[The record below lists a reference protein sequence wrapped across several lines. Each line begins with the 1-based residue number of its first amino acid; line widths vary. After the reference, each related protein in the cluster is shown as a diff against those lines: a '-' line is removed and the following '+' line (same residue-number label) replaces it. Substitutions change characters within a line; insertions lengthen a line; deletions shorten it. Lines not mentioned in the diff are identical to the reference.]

1 MEGICIDSLIK
12 KDEDMSKHSSFKA
25 GGRAEYFATPE
36 NEEEVLRCLCYAE
49 EKNLD
54 YYVIGNGS
62 NILVSDNGYNG
73 LIIKLGEKLSKINV
87 DNNII
92 TAYAGA
98 LMKDINAAAI
108 ENQLSGFEGLS
119 GIPGSIGGAVAMNA
133 GAYDYET
140 KNIVKDVRLINADGE
155 IVTLGVDK
163 LEMGYRSSIFT
174 TNKNIALKIRLEL
187 KKEDINTIKDRVNDF
202 TLRREKSQPLEYASA
217 GSTFK
222 RPEGYFVG
230 KLVEDTG
237 LKGISVG
244 DAMVSVKHG
253 GFVINKGKATAT
265 EIYELICLIIS
276 RIYAKYQV
284 KLQPEVRL
292 IGDFKF

>member
-1 MEGICIDSLIK
+1 MEQIGIDSLIK

-25 GGRAEYFATPE
+25 GGRAKYFAAPK
-36 NEEEVLRCLCYAE
+36 NEAEVLSCLKYAKE
-49 EKNLD
+49 RNID
-54 YYVIGNGS
+54 YYIIGNGS
-62 NILVSDNGYNG
+62 NILVSDNGYEG
-73 LIIKLGEKLSKINV
+73 FIIKFGEQLSKITV
-87 DNNII
+87 SDNIV
-92 TAYAGA
+92 TAQAGA
-98 LMKDINAAAI
+98 LMKDINLTVL
-108 ENQLSGFEGLS
+108 ENHLSGFEGLS

-140 KNIVKDVRLINADGE
+140 KNLVKDVRLINDKCE
-155 IVTLGVDK
+155 IKTLCVDELK
-163 LEMGYRSSIFT
+163 MGYRQSIFT
-174 TNKNIALKIRLEL
+174 VNKNIALEIRLEL
-187 KKEDINTIKDRVNDF
+187 KKADINEIRARVNEF

-222 RPEGYFVG
+222 RPEGHFVG

-244 DAMVSVKHG
+244 DAAVSVKHG

-276 RIYAKYQV
+276 RIYAKHRV

>member
-1 MEGICIDSLIK
+1 MEKICIDSLIRN
-12 KDEDMSKHSSFKA
+12 DEDMSKHSSFKA
-25 GGRAEYFATPE
+25 GGTAKYFAAPK
-36 NEEEVLRCLCYAE
+36 NEEEVLNCLSYAE

-62 NILVSDNGYNG
+62 NILVSDKGYDG
-73 LIIKLGEKLSKINV
+73 LIIKFGEQLSKITV

-98 LMKDINAAAI
+98 LMKDINSAALK
-108 ENQLSGFEGLS
+108 NHLSGFEGLS

-140 KNIVKDVRLINADGE
+140 KNLVKDVRLINNKGKIE
-155 IVTLGVDK
+155 TLCVDELK
-163 LEMGYRSSIFT
+163 MGYRRSIFT
-174 TNKNIALKIRLEL
+174 ENKNIALKIRLEL
-187 KKEDINTIKDRVNDF
+187 NKADINTIKERVDDF

-230 KLVEDTG
+230 KLVEDSG

-244 DAMVSVKHG
+244 DAAVSTKHG
-253 GFVINKGKATAT
+253 GFVINKGNATAT
-265 EIYELICLIIS
+265 QIYELICLIIS

-284 KLQPEVRL
+284 KLQPEVKL